1 MSGNSVYLGNPNLK
15 KADVQQNW
23 TKKSVEE
30 YTKCMEDPTY
40 FIQNYVKIVSI
51 DEGLVPFSLWDFQ
64 KEIIDTFHNNR
75 FTICKLPRQ
84 SGKST
89 TIIAY
94 LLHYVLF
101 NPTVNVAILANKAA
115 VARDLLSRLQLA
127 YEHLPKWL
135 QQGVMSW
142 NKGSLE
148 LENGSKI
155 LASSTSASAVRGGSY
170 NIIFLDEFAYV
181 PSNVAEQFFSS
192 VYPTISS
199 GKTSKV
205 MIVSTPH
212 GMNMFYKMWTDS
224 ENKRNSYIPIEVHW
238 SQVPGRDVT
247 WKEETIKNTSESQ
260 FNTEFECVSG
270 DTKITLKDS
279 DTGKIFNVNIEYLMY
294 IRYQKTTSKTY
305 EVLSPSGFVNF
316 SGIQTVPHSKYRHF
330 IFDDGTE
337 LKCSLN
343 HRFGKD
349 EILAS
354 SLWRGAE
361 LQGKQILYA
370 EDIEED
376 IDLYDLLNVGGGNLY
391 YTNGLVSHNCE
402 FLGSIDTLITSTKL
416 KTLTYKNPVQSNAG
430 IDLYKK
436 PQENHTYMLT
446 ADVSRGT
453 SNDYS
458 AFLVFDITEMPYTI
472 VAKYRDNEIKPLIF
486 PSKIYNIARVY
497 NQAFVLV
504 EVNDI
509 GEQVANTLQFDLE
522 YDNLVMSSMRGRAGQ
537 ILGGGFSGGRAQ
549 LGVRTTKAVKKIGC
563 SNLKQMIEDNKLI
576 VEDYDIINE
585 LSTFIVKGSSF
596 QADDGCTDDLVSCLF
611 IFSWATDQTYFKEL
625 TDVDVRKTMM
635 REQQDA
641 LEQDMAPFG
650 FVVTGL
656 EDENIGEVIDE
667 YGTRWNPVVRDYGSN
682 W

>member
-15 KADVQQNW
+15 RSDVQQNW
-23 TKKSVEE
+23 TKQNVEE
-30 YTKCMEDPTY
+30 YTKCMENPIY

-51 DEGLVPFSLWDFQ
+51 DEGLVSFDLWGFQ
-64 KEIIDTFHNNR
+64 EKIIDTFHNNR

-115 VARDLLSRLQLA
+115 TARDLLGRLQLA

-135 QQGVMSW
+135 QQGVMAW

-238 SQVPGRDVT
+238 SEVPGRDVK

-260 FNTEFECVSG
+260 FNSEFE
-270 DTKITLKDS
+270 
-279 DTGKIFNVNIEYLMY
+279 
-294 IRYQKTTSKTY
+294 
-305 EVLSPSGFVNF
+305 
-316 SGIQTVPHSKYRHF
+316 
-330 IFDDGTE
+330 
-337 LKCSLN
+337 
-343 HRFGKD
+343 
-349 EILAS
+349 
-354 SLWRGAE
+354 
-361 LQGKQILYA
+361 
-370 EDIEED
+370 
-376 IDLYDLLNVGGGNLY
+376 
-391 YTNGLVSHNCE
+391 CE
-402 FLGSIDTLITSTKL
+402 FLGSIDTLISPSKL
-416 KTLTYKNPVQSNAG
+416 KVLTYRKPIQSNAG
-430 IDLYKK
+430 LDLYKK

-458 AFLVFDITEMPYTI
+458 AFLVFDITQMPYTI

-486 PSKIYNIARVY
+486 PSKIYDIAQAY
-497 NQAFVLV
+497 NKAFVLI
-504 EVNDI
+504 EINDI

-522 YDNLVMSSMRGRAGQ
+522 YDNLIMSSMRGRAGQ
-537 ILGGGFSGGRAQ
+537 VLGGGFSGGRAQ
-549 LGVRTTKAVKKIGC
+549 LGVRTTKAVKKVGC
-563 SNLKQMIEDNKLI
+563 SNLKQLVEDNKII
-576 VEDYDIINE
+576 VEDYDTINE

-596 QADDGCTDDLVSCLF
+596 QADEGCTDDLVSCMFLL
-611 IFSWATDQTYFKEL
+611 SWAADQTYFKEL
-625 TDVDVRKTMM
+625 TDVDVRQTMM
-635 REQQDA
+635 KEQQDA

-650 FVVTGL
+650 FVINGL

>member
-1 MSGNSVYLGNPNLK
+1 MEQAYLGNPNLK
-15 KADVQQNW
+15 KANVAQEW
-23 TKKSVEE
+23 TKEEVEE
-30 YTKCMEDPTY
+30 YTKCMKDPIY
-40 FIQNYVKIVSI
+40 FIQQYIKIVSL
-51 DEGLVPFSLWDFQ
+51 DEGLVPFTLYDFQ
-64 KEIIDTFHNNR
+64 KEMVGTFHNNR

-115 VARDLLSRLQLA
+115 TARDLLGRLQLA
-127 YEHLPKWL
+127 YENLPKWL

-181 PSNVAEQFFSS
+181 PANVAEQFFSS

-199 GKTSKV
+199 GKTTKV

-212 GMNMFYKMWTDS
+212 GMNMFYKLWVDA
-224 ENKRNSYIPIEVHW
+224 EEQRNSYIPIEVHW
-238 SQVPGRDVT
+238 SEVPGRDAK

-260 FNTEFECVSG
+260 FNTEFEC
-270 DTKITLKDS
+270 
-279 DTGKIFNVNIEYLMY
+279 
-294 IRYQKTTSKTY
+294 
-305 EVLSPSGFVNF
+305 
-316 SGIQTVPHSKYRHF
+316 
-330 IFDDGTE
+330 
-337 LKCSLN
+337 
-343 HRFGKD
+343 
-349 EILAS
+349 
-354 SLWRGAE
+354 
-361 LQGKQILYA
+361 
-370 EDIEED
+370 
-376 IDLYDLLNVGGGNLY
+376 
-391 YTNGLVSHNCE
+391 E
-402 FLGSIDTLITSTKL
+402 FLGSIDTLITPAKL
-416 KTLTYKNPVQSNAG
+416 KTMTYRMPSQSNAG
-430 IDLYKK
+430 LDVYET
-436 PQENHTYMLT
+436 PQKDHTYLMT

-458 AFLVFDITEMPYTI
+458 AFVVVDVSQMPYRI
-472 VAKYRDNEIKPLIF
+472 VAKYRDNEIKPLLF
-486 PSKIYNIARVY
+486 PSKIYDVARAY

-509 GEQVANTLQFDLE
+509 GEQVATTLQFDLE
-522 YDNLVMSSMRGRAGQ
+522 YDNLVMASMRGRAGQ

-549 LGVRTTKAVKKIGC
+549 LGVRTTKAVKRIGC
-563 SNLKQMIEDNKLI
+563 SNLKQLVEDNKLVI
-576 VEDYDIINE
+576 EDLDIISE
-585 LSTFIVKGSSF
+585 LSTYIVKGQSF
-596 QADDGCTDDLVSCLF
+596 EADEGCTDDLVACLF
-611 IFSWATDQTYFKEL
+611 LFAWTCDQQYFKEL
-625 TDVDVRKTMM
+625 TDMDVRQTMM

-650 FVVTGL
+650 FVVNGL
-656 EDENIGEVIDE
+656 EEENIGEVVDE
-667 YGTRWNPVVRDYGSN
+667 YGTRWNPIVRDHGTN